1 MSLQDVNISINAK
14 SLLLDEFDT
23 IKKYNPLNYT
33 VGNSYNIVYKQKE
46 VGIAELVACRDFF
59 FHQIRD
65 ELSLRMMG
73 KAAPYLAGTLTHM
86 YGQNKPLPRDFKLA
100 HLVFK
105 FRHRKTSVT
114 KDLVEELIAHLNTQ
128 AQYN

>member
-1 MSLQDVNISINAK
+1 MMQDVNISINAK

-23 IKKYNPLNYT
+23 IKKYNSLSYI
-33 VGNSYNIVYKQKE
+33 VGTSYNIVYKQKE
-46 VGIAELVACRDFF
+46 VGIAELVAVRGFY

-65 ELSLRMMG
+65 ELSFRLMG

-105 FRHRKTSVT
+105 FKHRRTNVT
-114 KDLVEELIAHLNTQ
+114 KDLVQEMIAHLNTQ
-128 AQYN
+128 QQY